1 MSLQLGN
8 NFPQRWLA
16 APYSERRQV
25 LRELSSICL
34 LLEPETRFE
43 DWEKDQLQPDDLD
56 IAPTIS
62 TASAVTP
69 DSSTT
74 QTQRLLSPLEEQL
87 QEQANAMIERA
98 LDPLRQELRR
108 WLDTQI
114 QYHLQAYEDTAT
126 R

>member
-43 DWEKDQLQPDDLD
+43 DWEKDQQQPDDLD
-56 IAPTIS
+56 ISQPS
-62 TASAVTP
+62 
-69 DSSTT
+69 SSTPAATPANPAT
-74 QTQRLLSPLEEQL
+74 QAERLLSPLEEQL

-108 WLDTQI
+108 WLDSQI
-114 QYHLQAYEDTAT
+114 QYYLPTQKDTSSF
-126 R
+126 